1 MIKITPPLFFL
12 YSAATDADAALNRNS
27 KVAFVS
33 AEIEHQTKT
42 ETELF
47 AS

>member
-12 YSAATDADAALNRNS
+12 YSAATDAALNRNS
-27 KVAFVS
+27 KVAF

>member
-1 MIKITPPLFFL
+1 MIKITPPPLFFL
-12 YSAATDADAALNRNS
+12 YSAATDAILSRNS

>member
-12 YSAATDADAALNRNS
+12 YSAATDAALNRNS
-27 KVAFVS
+27 KVAFVR